1 MRCHPIRVS
10 CHITPPQRIS
20 KRGEPIGC
28 IRIPVLGQR
37 TLFVANR
44 IPENVFANA
53 FSAFLN
59 DGKQTWRPLAKLMKF
74 FAKNPEVAMQAV
86 TAKAKH
92 NLSENVKPNTE
103 GPKRVPVPLA
113 SQSAAMAQ
121 TPRVLGECNAPQR
134 IQKPQPQGL
143 SSKSKPSGVRA
154 AQPQSQSQ
162 RSHPGKSSAPGA
174 PPKPAEPCAAN
185 KEAVDKTTAKESS
198 GSKKCW
204 SLDNFDIGRPLGKGK
219 FGNVYL
225 ARERQT
231 KFILALKVLFKKQL
245 EKAGVEHQL
254 RREVEIQSHLRHP
267 NILRL
272 YGYFHDSARVY
283 LILEFA
289 PRGELYSE
297 LQRCGKFD
305 EQRSA
310 TYIAELADAL
320 RYCHSKKVIHRDIKP
335 ENLLLGAEGELK
347 IADFGWSVHTPS
359 SRRST
364 LCGTLDYLPP
374 EMIEGHTHDEKVD
387 LWSLGVLAY
396 EFLVGKPPF
405 ETKSHEETYRKI
417 SRVEFTYPDHV
428 SPESRDLISRLLKHN
443 PLHRLPILGVLQ
455 HPWVLQLSS
464 KRPATVSVPASAAA
478 PGP

>member
-1 MRCHPIRVS
+1 MHA
-10 CHITPPQRIS
+10 T
-20 KRGEPIGC
+20 
-28 IRIPVLGQR
+28 
-37 TLFVANR
+37 
-44 IPENVFANA
+44 
-53 FSAFLN
+53 
-59 DGKQTWRPLAKLMKF
+59 
-74 FAKNPEVAMQAV
+74 
-86 TAKAKH
+86 KARH
-92 NLSENVKPNTE
+92 LTENVKPSSE
-103 GPKRVPVPLA
+103 GPRRVPVSLA
-113 SQSAAMAQ
+113 AQSPAVPQ
-121 TPRVLGECNAPQR
+121 PPRVLGLSNGPQR
-134 IQKPQPQGL
+134 VQRPTSPQKGL
-143 SSKSKPSGVRA
+143 PHGHR
-154 AQPQSQSQ
+154 SQSA
-162 RSHPGKSSAPGA
+162 KSSAPGA
-174 PPKPAEPCAAN
+174 PPTRAETSAAAPDAGEKPRAT
-185 KEAVDKTTAKESS
+185 EAS

-272 YGYFHDSARVY
+272 YGYFHDASRVY

-297 LQRCGKFD
+297 LQRCGRFD
-305 EQRSA
+305 DSRSA
-310 TYIAELADAL
+310 TYIMELADAL
-320 RYCHSKKVIHRDIKP
+320 HYCHTKKVIHRDIKP
-335 ENLLLGAEGELK
+335 ENLLLGSGGELK

-374 EMIEGHTHDEKVD
+374 EMIEGRTHDEKVD

-417 SRVEFTYPDHV
+417 SRVEFSYPAHM
-428 SPESRDLISRLLKHN
+428 STESRDLIGQLLKHN
-443 PLHRLPILGVLQ
+443 PLHRLPVLGVLQ
-455 HPWVLQLSS
+455 HPWIVQHSTKQPTS
-464 KRPATVSVPASAAA
+464 TSAS